1 MATPKRRGNRARA
14 VRRSTA
20 EQAADDTAATD
31 TALERWRAD
40 TPGCQERIHLNNA
53 GAALPPRSVVDVM
66 HRHLDREAEIGGYEA
81 ADEAAPRVQEVYEA
95 VGRVV
100 NTRGRNIA
108 IVENATVAIAQ
119 ALSAFDFKP
128 GDVLV
133 TTRCDYPSNQLM
145 YLSLA
150 QRLGL
155 VIKRAADLPG
165 GGVDP
170 ASVRKLIRDPRC
182 RLVVLTWVPTNSGLV
197 QNAAAVGAVCEEAGI
212 PFVVDACQAVGQ
224 IPVDVHAVRCDYLA
238 GTARKFLRGP
248 RGIGFLY
255 VSDRAL
261 AGGAYPLYV
270 DMRGADWKAANEF
283 DLVRGAQRFEN
294 WEFSYALVL
303 GLGEAARYALAVG
316 DVAFTRS
323 HELAEDL
330 RAKLKTLPQVRVLDR
345 GAERCAIV
353 TIAVAGHE
361 PEELQHRLRARGIN
375 TSVSDRMSG
384 VIDFEAKGITGA
396 LRLSPHY
403 YNTAAEL
410 GAAVTV
416 LDELTRG

>member
-1 MATPKRRGNRARA
+1 MAIPKRRGKRP
-14 VRRSTA
+14 
-20 EQAADDTAATD
+20 QAARKTAAGKSAQDTAAAES
-31 TALERWRAD
+31 ALERWRAD

-53 GAALPPRSVVDVM
+53 GAALPPRSVVEVM

-81 ADEAAPRVQEVYEA
+81 ADEAAPRVQEAYEA
-95 VGRVV
+95 TGKVV
-100 NTRGRNIA
+100 HASGRNIA
-108 IVENATVAIAQ
+108 IVENATVAVSQ

-150 QRLGL
+150 QRTGL
-155 VIKRAADLPG
+155 VIKRAADLPE

-170 ASVRKLIRDPRC
+170 ESVRKLVRDPRC

-197 QNAAAVGAVCEEAGI
+197 QDAAAVGAVCEDAGVPYVI
-212 PFVVDACQAVGQ
+212 NACQAVGQ

-261 AGGAYPLYV
+261 AGGAFPLHV
-270 DMRGADWKAANEF
+270 DMQGADWVSANEF
-283 DLVRGAQRFEN
+283 QLARGARRFEN
-294 WEFSYALVL
+294 WEFAYALVL
-303 GLGEAARYALAVG
+303 GMGEAARYALAVG
-316 DVAFTRS
+316 DAAFTRS
-323 HELAEDL
+323 HDLAVDL
-330 RAKLKTLPQVRVLDR
+330 RAKLGALPQVRVFDR
-345 GAERCAIV
+345 GADRCAIV
-353 TIAVAGHE
+353 TVAVDGHE
-361 PEELQHRLRARGIN
+361 PEELKHRLRARGIN
-375 TSVSDRMSG
+375 TSVSDRLSG
-384 VIDFEAKGITGA
+384 VIDFESKGITGA

-410 GAAVTV
+410 GAAVAV
-416 LDELTRG
+416 LDELTRS

>member
-1 MATPKRRGNRARA
+1 MAIPKRRGKRAGG
-14 VRRSTA
+14 VRKRPA
-20 EQAADDTAATD
+20 GKFVRDTVD
-31 TALERWRAD
+31 ESALERWRSD

-53 GAALPPRSVVDVM
+53 GAALPPRSVVEVM

-81 ADEAAPRVQEVYEA
+81 ADEAAPRVEEAYEA
-95 VGRVV
+95 VGTVV
-100 NTRGRNIA
+100 HTRGRNIA
-108 IVENATVAIAQ
+108 IVENATVAISQ
-119 ALSAFDFKP
+119 ALSAFDFTP

-145 YLSLA
+145 YLALA
-150 QRLGL
+150 QRAGL
-155 VIKRAADLPG
+155 VVKRAADLPE

-170 ASVRKLIRDPRC
+170 DSVKKLVRNPRC

-197 QNAAAVGAVCEEAGI
+197 QDAAAVGAVCEDAGI
-212 PFVVDACQAVGQ
+212 PYVIDACQAVGQ
-224 IPVDVHAVRCDYLA
+224 LPVDVHAVRCDYLA

-261 AGGAYPLYV
+261 ASGAYPLHV
-270 DMRGADWKAANEF
+270 DMRGADWVGANEF
-283 DLVRGAQRFEN
+283 QLTRGARRFEN
-294 WEFSYALVL
+294 WEYAYALVL

-316 DVAFTRS
+316 DAAFTRS
-323 HELAEDL
+323 HDLAADL
-330 RAKLKTLPQVRVLDR
+330 RMKLSALPQVRVFDR
-345 GAERCAIV
+345 GAEQCAIV
-353 TIAVAGHE
+353 TIAVDGHE
-361 PEELQHRLRARGIN
+361 PEELKHRLRARGIN
-375 TSVSDRMSG
+375 TSVSDRAAG
-384 VIDFEAKGITGA
+384 VIDFESKGISGA

-410 GAAVTV
+410 GAAVAV

>member
-1 MATPKRRGNRARA
+1 MAVPKRRGKRARVARKSAAGKA
-14 VRRSTA
+14 VHDSAAA
-20 EQAADDTAATD
+20 ES
-31 TALERWRAD
+31 ALEQWRAD

-53 GAALPPRSVVDVM
+53 GAALPPRSVVEVM

-81 ADEAAPRVQEVYEA
+81 ADEAAAQVQEAYETT
-95 VGRVV
+95 GKVV
-100 NTRGRNIA
+100 NARGRNTA
-108 IVENATVAIAQ
+108 IVENATVAISQ
-119 ALSAFDFKP
+119 ALSAFDFTP

-150 QRLGL
+150 QRAGL
-155 VIKRAADLPG
+155 VVKRAADLPE

-170 ASVRKLIRDPRC
+170 ESVRKLARNPRC

-197 QNAAAVGAVCEEAGI
+197 QDAAAVGAVCEDAGVPYVI
-212 PFVVDACQAVGQ
+212 DACQAVGQ

-261 AGGAYPLYV
+261 AGGAFPLHV
-270 DMRGADWKAANEF
+270 DMRGADWVGADEF
-283 DLVRGAQRFEN
+283 QLARGPRRFEN
-294 WEFSYALVL
+294 WEYAYALVL
-303 GLGEAARYALAVG
+303 GMGEAARYALAVG
-316 DVAFTRS
+316 DAAFTRS
-323 HELAEDL
+323 HDLAADL
-330 RAKLKTLPQVRVLDR
+330 RAKLGALRQVRVFDR
-345 GAERCAIV
+345 GADQCAIV
-353 TIAVAGHE
+353 TIAVDGHD
-361 PEELQHRLRARGIN
+361 PEELKHRLRARGIN
-375 TSVSDRMSG
+375 TSVSDRVSG
-384 VIDFEAKGITGA
+384 VIDFESKGITGA

-410 GAAVTV
+410 GAAVAV

>member
-1 MATPKRRGNRARA
+1 MVIPKRRGKRP
-14 VRRSTA
+14 
-20 EQAADDTAATD
+20 QAARKTAAGKSAQDTAAAES
-31 TALERWRAD
+31 ALERWRAD

-53 GAALPPRSVVDVM
+53 GAALPPRSVVEVM

-81 ADEAAPRVQEVYEA
+81 ADEAAPRVQEAYEA
-95 VGRVV
+95 TGKVV
-100 NTRGRNIA
+100 HASGRNIA
-108 IVENATVAIAQ
+108 IVENATVAVSQ

-150 QRLGL
+150 QRTGL
-155 VIKRAADLPG
+155 VIKRAADLPE

-170 ASVRKLIRDPRC
+170 ESVRKLVRDPRC

-197 QNAAAVGAVCEEAGI
+197 QDAAAVGAVCEDAGVPYVI
-212 PFVVDACQAVGQ
+212 NACQAVGQ

-261 AGGAYPLYV
+261 AGGAFPLHV
-270 DMRGADWKAANEF
+270 DMQGADWVSANEF
-283 DLVRGAQRFEN
+283 QLARGARRFEN
-294 WEFSYALVL
+294 WEFAYALVL
-303 GLGEAARYALAVG
+303 GMGEAARYALAVG
-316 DVAFTRS
+316 DAAFTRS
-323 HELAEDL
+323 HDLAVDL
-330 RAKLKTLPQVRVLDR
+330 RAKLGALPQVRVFDR
-345 GAERCAIV
+345 GADRCAIV
-353 TIAVAGHE
+353 TVAVDGHE
-361 PEELQHRLRARGIN
+361 PEELKHRLRARGIN
-375 TSVSDRMSG
+375 TSVSDRLSG
-384 VIDFEAKGITGA
+384 VIDFESKGITGA

-410 GAAVTV
+410 GAAVAV
-416 LDELTRG
+416 LDELTRS